1 MATRPEERMMEP
13 DMNPA
18 DLWIEEVYT
27 DRRIGTLRKLTPVK
41 GDGERDDSRDVQ
53 WVGETQVLS
62 QIGTLPITFPLEAK
76 TLEEAAKK
84 FGAEAKKGHRAH
96 GAGAAG
102 NAPAG
107 GVLDRDPAGRAAADA
122 SRRRS
127 RRRQDPDSVVP
138 AARAAPRKPRQTSS
152 HSLRMAASFLTS
164 AGVPSKTMRPCPMT

>member
-1 MATRPEERMMEP
+1 MMEP

-62 QIGTLPITFPLEAK
+62 QLGTLPITFPLEAE

-84 FGAEAKKGHRAH
+84 FGGEAKKAIERTVRELQEMRRQ
-96 GAGAAG
+96 AASSIVIPQG
-102 NAPAG
+102 GLPPMPPG
-107 GVLDRDPAGRAAADA
+107 GVPGGGKI
-122 SRRRS
+122 
-127 RRRQDPDSVVP
+127 QIP
-138 AARAAPRKPRQTSS
+138 
-152 HSLRMAASFLTS
+152 
-164 AGVPSKTMRPCPMT
+164 

>member
-84 FGAEAKKGHRAH
+84 FGVEAKKAIERTVRELQEMRRQ
-96 GAGAAG
+96 AASSIVIPQG
-102 NAPAG
+102 GLPPMPPG
-107 GVLDRDPAGRAAADA
+107 GVPGGGKI
-122 SRRRS
+122 
-127 RRRQDPDSVVP
+127 QIP
-138 AARAAPRKPRQTSS
+138 
-152 HSLRMAASFLTS
+152 
-164 AGVPSKTMRPCPMT
+164 

>member
-84 FGAEAKKGHRAH
+84 FGAEAKKAIERT
-96 GAGAAG
+96 
-102 NAPAG
+102 
-107 GVLDRDPAGRAAADA
+107 VRELQDL
-122 SRRRS
+122 
-127 RRRQDPDSVVP
+127 RRQ
-138 AARAAPRKPRQTSS
+138 
-152 HSLRMAASFLTS
+152 AASSIVIPQGGLPP
-164 AGVPSKTMRPCPMT
+164 VPPGGMPGGGGKIQIP